1 MRKIIVAL
9 FLVALMASPAF
20 ALFTNGGFE
29 TGDTSGWTVTY
40 GNAYSNTH
48 SPTWGAAAQYAGYG
62 GIYEYPAPTIVTSST
77 YPGGYVTK
85 NIDPYNGN
93 KMLQINDA
101 IGYWHATRVEQ
112 TDTIAAADLTETLY
126 VNWGAV
132 LENPSHPTID
142 QPTFSIE
149 VLRNGVALNTFFADA
164 TNAAATWENVG
175 TGWGYDPL
183 YYKSGTYEYALSGF
197 SVGDTITVR
206 MWVADCGQGGHGG
219 FAFLDGIGTTYQPP
233 NGVPEPTTMLL
244 LGLGLVG
251 VASMR
256 RKIQK

>member
-29 TGDTSGWTVTY
+29 LGLNGWTFTY
-40 GNAYSNTH
+40 GNVYSDTYNPSWT
-48 SPTWGAAAQYAGYG
+48 GGYSSYG
-62 GIYEYPAPTIVTSST
+62 NVTPSIVTVST

-93 KMLQINDA
+93 QMLQINDA
-101 IGYWHATRVEQ
+101 VGYYHATMVEQ
-112 TDTIAAADLTETLY
+112 SDAITSADLTETLY
-126 VNWGAV
+126 VNWGAI
-132 LENPSHPTID
+132 LENPSHGTKD
-142 QPTFSIE
+142 QPTFSVV
-149 VLRNGVALNTFFADA
+149 VLRNGLALDTFFADA
-164 TNAAATWENVG
+164 TNAASTWENVG
-175 TGWGYDPL
+175 TGWGGDPL
-183 YYKSGTYEYALSGF
+183 YYKSGTYSYPLSGF

-233 NGVPEPTTMLL
+233 VGTPEPATLIL
-244 LGLGLVG
+244 LGLGLAG
-251 VASMR
+251 MATL
-256 RKIQK
+256 RKKF